1 MDITT
6 ADASLDQLT
15 IRGRGGNDN
24 ILANGLS
31 ADAIGL
37 QIDGGDDEDFLVG
50 GDGDDI
56 IFGGNNDDFL
66 QGGPGN
72 DTLNGGPGSNI
83 LEQ

>member
-1 MDITT
+1 VDITN

-15 IRGRGGNDN
+15 IRGLGGDDN

-31 ADAIGL
+31 ADAIRL

-50 GDGDDI
+50 DDI
-56 IFGGNNDDFL
+56 ILGGNNDDFL

-72 DTLNGGPGSNI
+72 DTLNGDPGSNI

>member
-1 MDITT
+1 MDITN

-15 IRGRGGNDN
+15 IRGRGGDDN
-24 ILANGLS
+24 TLANGLS
-31 ADAIGL
+31 ADAIRL
-37 QIDGGDDEDFLVG
+37 QLDGGDDEDFLVG

-56 IFGGNNDDFL
+56 IFGGDNDDFL